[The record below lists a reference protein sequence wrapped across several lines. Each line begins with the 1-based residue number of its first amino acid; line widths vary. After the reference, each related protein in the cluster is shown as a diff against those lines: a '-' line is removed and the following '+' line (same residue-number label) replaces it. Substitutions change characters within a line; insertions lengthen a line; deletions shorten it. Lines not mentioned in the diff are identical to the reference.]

1 MEVTK
6 RYRLIGGLGGEL
18 WIVDSLRTER
28 NPLFRLRPHDE
39 RFARKF
45 VLALNASR
53 PRGPDAPGLT
63 PLQRLLGEVRRVCD
77 LADEELSARERAEF
91 LSIVTSLVA
100 RLNAESVQRTA

>member
-1 MEVTK
+1 MEHT
-6 RYRLIGGLGGEL
+6 RYALIGGLGGEL
-18 WIVDSLRTER
+18 WIVDALHTER
-28 NPLFRLRPHDE
+28 NPLFGLRSHDE

-53 PRGPDAPGLT
+53 RRRPDAPGLT

-77 LADEELSARERAEF
+77 LADEELSARDRVEF